1 MSSFLL
7 FLALG
12 ISVQVLLALQL
23 TRHVCLI
30 AGISFCAGV
39 LLALL
44 CIPVPWISVVYAV
57 CCCILCTIRFR
68 RIKIVPA
75 VLVAVVSLV
84 LIFTPGTEELL
95 YLDCRYADHF
105 TYVSNGVFHSSVL
118 DCNVVVSLEEGD
130 TYQSSLYEKLAVSLC
145 LAQLP
150 TNSEVSY
157 AYMEKQQTPYLA
169 TSFEDYVR
177 VLNPTVY
184 IGVKLPECY
193 STNPEFPVQCI
204 LEILS

>member
-1 MSSFLL
+1 MSSLLL

-12 ISVQVLLALQL
+12 LSVQVLLALQL
-23 TRHVCLI
+23 TKHVCLI
-30 AGISFCAGV
+30 AGLSFCAGV
-39 LLALL
+39 FLALL
-44 CIPVPWISVVYAV
+44 CIPLPWVSVVYAV
-57 CCCILCTIRFR
+57 CCSILCAVRFR
-68 RIKIVPA
+68 RIKVVP
-75 VLVAVVSLV
+75 VILVAAISLV
-84 LIFTPGTEELL
+84 LIVTPGSKELL

-105 TYVSNGVFHSSVL
+105 TYVGNGICHSSVL
-118 DCNVVVSLEEGD
+118 DCNIVVSLEEGD

-150 TNSEVSY
+150 KNSEVSY

-184 IGVKLPECY
+184 IGAKLPEYY
-193 STNPEFPVQCI
+193 SANLEFPVQCE
-204 LEILS
+204 LETLS